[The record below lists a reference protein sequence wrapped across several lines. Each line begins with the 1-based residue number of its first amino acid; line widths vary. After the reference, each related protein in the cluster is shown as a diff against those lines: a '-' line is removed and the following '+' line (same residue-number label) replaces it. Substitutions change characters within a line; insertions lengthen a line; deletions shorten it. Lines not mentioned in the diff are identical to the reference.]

1 MHDEVK
7 DQPDTVRSRQTA
19 PAPLDSGSPSP
30 LDGGDVQND
39 ACHAYQ
45 SLSTQL
51 AEALRQQGALESVL
65 NMLLD
70 AQTSK
75 ATHELAA
82 IADRLRG
89 LQDSLGQNLRVSV
102 QRLEA
107 IRSVVYLRGASANA
121 IDTMG
126 KDPLTGVSDRSSF
139 ERALELESARF
150 SRYSTPFS
158 LALLD
163 IDQFTQ
169 CNQRYGRTVA
179 DNVLR
184 GYANNLSFICRKN
197 DVIARLDSDLF
208 ALVFANTSCA
218 GALDAMT
225 KAQKL
230 LRQARLPLETQSVV
244 MPSFSAGITGCRVG
258 ESVLALMGRAHGA
271 LQRAKN
277 LGHDRIETDD

>member
-7 DQPDTVRSRQTA
+7 EQPKAVQTRQSGPTALVPGATA
-19 PAPLDSGSPSP
+19 PI
-30 LDGGDVQND
+30 DGGDLQND
-39 ACHAYQ
+39 ACNAYQ

-51 AEALRQQGALESVL
+51 AEAVRQQGALESVL
-65 NMLLD
+65 NSLLN
-70 AQTSK
+70 AQTSQP
-75 ATHELAA
+75 THELAA

-107 IRSVVYLRGASANA
+107 IRPVVYLRGASANA
-121 IDTMG
+121 IDTVG
-126 KDPLTGVSDRSSF
+126 KDPLTGVGDRSAF

-163 IDQFTQ
+163 VDHFTQ
-169 CNQRYGRTVA
+169 CNQQYGRTVA

-184 GYANNLSFICRKN
+184 CYANNLSFICRKN

-208 ALVFANTSCA
+208 ALVFANTNCA
-218 GALDAMT
+218 GAIDAMT

-230 LRQARLPLETQSVV
+230 LRQVNFPQEMQSVV
-244 MPSFSAGITGCRVG
+244 LPSFSAGITGCRAS

-277 LGHDRIETDD
+277 LGRNRIETDD